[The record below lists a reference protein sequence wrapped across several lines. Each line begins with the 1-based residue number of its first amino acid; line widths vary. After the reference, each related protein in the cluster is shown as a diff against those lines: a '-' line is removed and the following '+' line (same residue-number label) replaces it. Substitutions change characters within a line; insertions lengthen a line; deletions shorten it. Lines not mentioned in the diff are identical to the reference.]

1 MRPEVCYKIDC
12 WKTEQVETVAEEV
25 VVWWNILD
33 SPSIWWMSVVVCR
46 GPWLL
51 RERGLPLAPSFTA
64 TKNGQPFFSSSF
76 IFFSLRMRHPPQHSN
91 KGKSPHPLIFISDSN
106 NHRTSVFF
114 VRYSRMHCRAH
125 WSVDHIW
132 SPSGIHICLIFHRK
146 CFFKSI
152 FWLIS
157 AGYPITYC
165 NS

>member
-1 MRPEVCYKIDC
+1 MLQNRLLKDRAGGTRSGRSGCVMEHIGLALHMVNVGSGVPRSLITPRKR
-12 WKTEQVETVAEEV
+12 
-25 VVWWNILD
+25 
-33 SPSIWWMSVVVCR
+33 SP
-46 GPWLL
+46 
-51 RERGLPLAPSFTA
+51 PLAPSSTA

-91 KGKSPHPLIFISDSN
+91 KGKSPHPLIFISNSN

-152 FWLIS
+152 F
-157 AGYPITYC
+157 
-165 NS
+165 